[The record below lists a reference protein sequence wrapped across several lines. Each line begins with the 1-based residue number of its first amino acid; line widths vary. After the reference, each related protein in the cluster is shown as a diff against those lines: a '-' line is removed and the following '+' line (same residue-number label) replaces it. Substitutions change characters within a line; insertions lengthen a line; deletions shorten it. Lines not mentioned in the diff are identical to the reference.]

1 VNKLPKHLLFL
12 GLLAIGFILLF
23 LKLALWQISRSE
35 EKQQILNKIAS
46 LDSSAQTIS
55 ADNIPQIDTN
65 SEYTKISL
73 QGHFDDPRTLFLAH
87 QYFDHQYGYHVIT
100 PFVLQKNA
108 AILIDRGWI
117 KEPKNFVVKN
127 NTLEI
132 AVTGVLKNSTRQ
144 YIMGDNV
151 SKTANYTQIQVL
163 DTLELQKLNM
173 MPYQIASKHLKLL
186 SPAAQGY
193 ILDWHW
199 TNMTP
204 QKHYAYAIQWLL
216 LAITVILLYSCLCY
230 KTYQSLK

>member
-1 VNKLPKHLLFL
+1 MNKLPKHLLFL
-12 GLLAIGFILLF
+12 GLLALGFILLF
-23 LKLALWQISRSE
+23 LKLSLWQISRSE

-55 ADNIPQIDTN
+55 ADNIPQIDSN

-73 QGHFDDPRTLFLAH
+73 QGHFDDSKTLFLAH
-87 QYFDHQYGYHVIT
+87 QYFDHQYGFHVVT
-100 PFVLQKNA
+100 PFKIQKDA

-117 KEPKNFVVKN
+117 KETKDFAVKN
-127 NTLEI
+127 NTTQI
-132 AVTGVLKNSTRQ
+132 TVTGVLKNSMRQ

-151 SKTANYTQIQVL
+151 AKTPGYTQIQVL
-163 DTLELQKLNM
+163 DSSELQKLNIL
-173 MPYQIASKHLKLL
+173 PYQIASKHLKLL
-186 SPAAQGY
+186 SPTTQGY
-193 ILDWHW
+193 VLDWHW